1 MKIRLTAFILAMI
14 TLTSLLFACKGPDG
28 TEGGNTLSPQ
38 ESASGEITDA
48 DVTTDAVTEENKDN
62 RVKLTDDDGKLL
74 YTTIKYPAEPSE
86 SLLEAVKKLRDKI
99 NSVTGYL
106 PRTTA
111 TYTSGKITP
120 ANDACEIIIGD
131 LPVEECR
138 ELADTVVLGDYHIAI
153 VGKKIVVSAYSENEL
168 IRAINYIS
176 NTMLKEK
183 DANGDPLCEIYEYN
197 FVNARIL
204 TSVTVNDVDITKF
217 SIVYGTKGSDDEF
230 NLEAASKLCGYIS
243 RALGVRLPVI
253 KDTDKCDS
261 EYKLYV
267 GTAFSKLDSG
277 VTAPS
282 PDIMNYECK
291 SDGKSFFIV
300 GGGGYSLRSLVNELI
315 AKYLSKR
322 TDDGT
327 VNITEQSGSYLRVTD
342 APRASGTELR
352 VMTYNILAAHWT
364 EYMDVSL
371 RYEPFKSVID
381 VYDPD
386 IVGLQEVCAKWLKLI
401 TNGLSDKYG
410 IIHPQ
415 TPDGLFPNF
424 SPIIYKK
431 DRFEVVKQGL
441 EYLTPQGP
449 NYIRLVNWAIFKD
462 KQTGKLLVFF
472 NTHWDPTSGPHGSDN
487 AKIVNKVLADN
498 PDVKYAFST
507 GDYNAKPDTKEY
519 TAFMTQTGL
528 LNASDV
534 AKAAGTLKNDA
545 GGCATVGTIKENI
558 TTHGP
563 IDHVIITESV
573 GVLSFETILWNKVEQ
588 VSDHAPKYADVV
600 LN

>member
-1 MKIRLTAFILAMI
+1 MKIRLIALILSI
-14 TLTSLLFACKGPDG
+14 LTLTSLLFACKKPDTTG
-28 TEGGNTLSPQ
+28 
-38 ESASGEITDA
+38 SGETSQPQDPGS
-48 DVTTDAVTEENKDN
+48 DMTSDEVTTDAVTEENKEN
-62 RVKLTDDDGKLL
+62 RAKLTDDSGKLL

-86 SLLEAVKKLRDKI
+86 SLFDAVKKLRDKI

-106 PRTTA
+106 PRAAA
-111 TYTSGKITP
+111 TYPSSKITP
-120 ANDACEIIIGD
+120 ANDAYEIIIGD

-138 ELADTVVLGDYHIAI
+138 RLSDTVVLGDYHIAI
-153 VGKKIVVSAYSENEL
+153 VGKKIVIAAYSDQEL
-168 IRAINYIS
+168 VRAINYITG
-176 NTMLKEK
+176 TMLKETDDSGK
-183 DANGDPLCEIYEYN
+183 PLGEIYEYN
-197 FVNARIL
+197 FINPRLL
-204 TSVTVNDVDITKF
+204 TSATVNGVDIKQF
-217 SIVYGTKGSDDEF
+217 SIVYGTKGTDDEF
-230 NLEAASKLCGYIS
+230 NLEAATKLCGYIS
-243 RALGVRLPVI
+243 RAIGYRLPVY
-253 KDTDKCDS
+253 KDVDTCDS
-261 EYKLYV
+261 EYKLYI
-267 GTAFSKLDSG
+267 GTGFLKLDSS
-277 VTAPS
+277 VTAPTPS
-282 PDIMNYECK
+282 AMSYECK
-291 SDGKSFFIV
+291 TVGKNFFIV
-300 GGGGYSLRSLVNELI
+300 GGGSYSLRAFLNEFI
-315 AKYLSKR
+315 AKYFSSK

-327 VNITEQSGSYLRVTD
+327 VNITDQSGQYLKVTE
-342 APRASGTELR
+342 APRADGTELR

-364 EYMDVSL
+364 EYLDVNI

-381 VYDPD
+381 TYDPD
-386 IVGLQEVCAKWLKLI
+386 IVGLQEICAKWIKLI
-401 TNGLSDKYG
+401 TDGLSDKYG
-410 IIHPQ
+410 IIHPR
-415 TPDGLFPNF
+415 TPDGQFPNF

-498 PDVKYAFST
+498 PDVKYVFST

-545 GGCATVGTIKENI
+545 GGCATVGTNKENV

-563 IDHVIITESV
+563 IDHIIITKNVS
-573 GVLSFETILWNKVEQ
+573 VLSFETILWNKVEQ
-588 VSDHAPKYADVV
+588 VSDHAPKYADVK